1 MGVTKEVIYRLCS
14 MFRVRVMMV
23 MMMVWIQEEE
33 ARTNETTNDCS
44 LDHWLVLHPSENKN
58 NNSTHERPERL
69 RFHLSSSHDDET
81 SCSSSFIHSFM
92 ILIKSQRN

>member
-44 LDHWLVLHPSENKN
+44 FDHWLVLHPSENKN

-69 RFHLSSSHDDET
+69 RFHSPPPLMMMKQVAPRR
-81 SCSSSFIHSFM
+81 SFIHS
-92 ILIKSQRN
+92 

>member
-44 LDHWLVLHPSENKN
+44 FNHWLVLHPSENKN
-58 NNSTHERPERL
+58 NNS
-69 RFHLSSSHDDET
+69 
-81 SCSSSFIHSFM
+81 
-92 ILIKSQRN
+92 SQREKPQSRLIFYVIALSG